1 MHDERRH
8 EGPHPHEHHGHHGH
22 PPHEGPHGNPPQD
35 SCCDEHRHHHGE
47 ECHDECCE
55 GPGPEGPRDTTEMM
69 IGTWQHAFEQACH
82 EVQVEILKERLR
94 KSWGESMNSIA
105 DSVIELMLKDWQSSQ
120 GRSEAR
126 ETREKAYQ
134 ELVDKILN
142 AYKQGPK

>member
-1 MHDERRH
+1 MCDERRQE
-8 EGPHPHEHHGHHGH
+8 EGKSDRRE
-22 PPHEGPHGNPPQD
+22 ERREW
-35 SCCDEHRHHHGE
+35 CCDEHRREHEEREHRHGE
-47 ECHDECCE
+47 HGRADCCPDGE
-55 GPGPEGPRDTTEMM
+55 EGPRDPAEMM

-82 EVQVEILKERLR
+82 EVQVEILKERIR

-120 GRSEAR
+120 GQSEAR